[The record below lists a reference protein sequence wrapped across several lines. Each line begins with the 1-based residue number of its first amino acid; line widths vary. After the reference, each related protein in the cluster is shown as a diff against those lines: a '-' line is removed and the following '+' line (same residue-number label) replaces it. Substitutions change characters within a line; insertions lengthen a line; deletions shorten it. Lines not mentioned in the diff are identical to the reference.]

1 MRISGAVLEELVPLP
16 VTPLELLGGKKMKS
30 DDAVITRIREAR
42 HQISEEHCQN
52 PRKLVAYYIQ
62 LQKQHKER
70 LLESPQIEDEGRFSL
85 KT

>member
-1 MRISGAVLEELVPLP
+1 
-16 VTPLELLGGKKMKS
+16 MKS

-42 HQISEEHCQN
+42 HQISEEHGHN

-62 LQKQHKER
+62 LQKRHKER
-70 LLESPQIEDEGRFSL
+70 LLESPQIEDEGRLSR

>member
-1 MRISGAVLEELVPLP
+1 LNSWEE
-16 VTPLELLGGKKMKS
+16 KKMKWG
-30 DDAVITRIREAR
+30 DAVITRIREAR
-42 HQISEEHCQN
+42 HQVSEEQGHN

-70 LLESPQIEDEGRFSL
+70 LLESPQIEDEGRFGL